1 MTIEHILI
9 FPCHNCNFNYSSGGV
24 TCSFEMAKCLS
35 QYIDVL
41 IYNTQD
47 IPNHIYNKTF
57 SHNILSTDL
66 TTTYNI
72 ENTLVVYGETVQD
85 NPLRAKYIVRWILA
99 PLGIVSNGNIYQTW
113 NKSDLV
119 YFFNNE
125 LIMNSKS
132 ENVIKFLSAIHINP
146 NLQDMKLLR
155 NGSCHTFRKSHFHKN
170 IQQIHSDNSYMIS
183 NESQDML
190 IQIFNHCEIFICYD
204 PLTFLT
210 IMAALC
216 GCISVVYKTDG
227 LSKEDWIENT
237 AISKYLK
244 MKNEP
249 MYGIAYG
256 IEEIEFAKQT
266 RHLVKQ
272 QWTDFQTYLINET
285 IVPFLDDI
293 KNPIG
298 QLQNTIENVYY

>member
-1 MTIEHILI
+1 
-9 FPCHNCNFNYSSGGV
+9 
-24 TCSFEMAKCLS
+24 MAKCLS